1 MPERVTASSRN
12 EKSAEAVVVGV
23 SAKGQTRSREM
34 NRIGL
39 LGAATIYGLG
49 SPDDVELFFSTVS
62 ETLEQGLWGA
72 NYPVVMLKLYKKAL
86 NFDEIKTAKLEMDEI
101 QSRLSRLPVNNAF
114 YSMFGVDKDKT
125 SWNVHANDLASFFSR
140 FFTGFNIAY
149 EMTVKFHDELGEF
162 VPMLLGRAEIPYA
175 ISDSKRPI
183 EEFDRLTDDDLPF
196 WKR

>member
-1 MPERVTASSRN
+1 
-12 EKSAEAVVVGV
+12 
-23 SAKGQTRSREM
+23 M

-62 ETLEQGLWGA
+62 ESLEQGLWGA

-101 QSRLSRLPVNNAF
+101 QSRLSRLPLDNAF

-125 SWNVHANDLASFFSR
+125 AWETQSTDLASFFGG
-140 FFTGFNIAY
+140 FFKGFNTAY
-149 EMTVKFHDELGEF
+149 EMTLFLYDDFGEF
-162 VPMLLGRAEIPYA
+162 VPMLLGQAEIPYA
-175 ISDSKRPI
+175 IEDSKRPV
-183 EEFDRLTDDDLPF
+183 EEFDCLTDDDLPF